1 MSEILIWG
9 WGVYIAAFFEGRGF
23 VRGGSEGEPLVLMVV
38 VVVVEGIVFF
48 EGRRFVRGR
57 SEDVLVVVVVV
68 VEGIVFFEGRGFV
81 RGRSEGEPLV
91 VVVVVV
97 EGIVFA
103 VFSSGGM
110 RDLIVSVIVDLTSSI
125 ISLLMAS
132 ERYEG

>member
-23 VRGGSEGEPLVLMVV
+23 VGGGSEGESL
-38 VVVVEGIVFF
+38 
-48 EGRRFVRGR
+48 
-57 SEDVLVVVVVV
+57 VLVVVVVV

-110 RDLIVSVIVDLTSSI
+110 KDLIVSVTVDLTSSI